1 MGITDSHACPSL
13 ISKSFKK
20 KPGFGCA
27 LLFGVSPTPAAL
39 FAVRS
44 RALPAFPPSVP
55 SYRSDAPPPPECSLL
70 QALAYSAIVT
80 PDYPAE
86 NSESYLANPPGNLY
100 SIYNVFC
107 TDFICHNHM
116 CYFFRK

>member
-39 FAVRS
+39 FAVHS
-44 RALPAFPPSVP
+44 RAVPALPALPAFPPSVP
-55 SYRSDAPPPPECSLL
+55 TYRSDAPPPPRVLL
-70 QALAYSAIVT
+70 AAGARL
-80 PDYPAE
+80 
-86 NSESYLANPPGNLY
+86 L
-100 SIYNVFC
+100 
-107 TDFICHNHM
+107 CHCHSGLPS
-116 CYFFRK
+116 